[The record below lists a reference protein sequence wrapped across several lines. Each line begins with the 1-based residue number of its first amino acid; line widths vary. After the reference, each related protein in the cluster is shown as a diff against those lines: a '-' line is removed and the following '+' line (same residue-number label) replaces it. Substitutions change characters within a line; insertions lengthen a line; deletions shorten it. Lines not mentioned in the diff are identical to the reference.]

1 MSIPIPQQEVHAVM
15 DPTGVP
21 ATLPPSHPTPRQPN
35 LGMIEGWLSVAVN
48 TVLFGLKFWFGRA
61 SGSVSMVAD
70 AWHTLSDTLT
80 SVVVIIGFF
89 IMARPADREHPF
101 GHARAELIAAIVI
114 GVLLAVVG
122 GSFLVDSVRRLLS
135 ARAAAFSLAAILVFA
150 VSIVVKEALAQFAL
164 WAGRR
169 IGSRAVTAD
178 GWHHRSDAIASA
190 LIVVGALAGRS
201 LWWMDGVLGVG
212 VSLLIL
218 WAAVDI
224 VRSSASPLLGEAVD
238 PVTEHRVADAIR
250 REYPGAEDVHH
261 LHVHRYGGNVELTVH
276 VRLPG
281 AMTVEESHAISQRME
296 QRLAGELGIV
306 ATVHVEPAA

>member
-1 MSIPIPQQEVHAVM
+1 VL
-15 DPTGVP
+15 
-21 ATLPPSHPTPRQPN
+21 ATKQK
-35 LGMIEGWLSVAVN
+35 LGYLEGWASIALN
-48 TVLFGLKFWFGRA
+48 TLLFGVKFWAGSRV
-61 SGSVSMVAD
+61 GSVSMMAD

-80 SVVVIIGFF
+80 SVVVIVGIW
-89 IMARPADREHPF
+89 IMAKPPDERHPF
-101 GHARAELIAAIVI
+101 GHARAENIAAIVI

-122 GSFLVDSVRRLLS
+122 AFFGYDSIVRIL
-135 ARAAAFSLAAILVFA
+135 ARKAVSFSLLAILVFA
-150 VSIVVKEALAQFAL
+150 ASALLKEGLAQFAF
-164 WAGRR
+164 WAGRKA
-169 IGSRAVTAD
+169 GSQAVVAD